1 MLVDV
6 QVSSINT
13 SFSRSIPGCASL
25 HARRA
30 ACTSS
35 RSCSL
40 ACKVFF
46 EGKIPFVQ
54 LVPQSAD
61 FDRNTLSRQPLLQLG
76 QSQIGLGCDP
86 SAQHLFPLCYP
97 RAAMAADLKTAA
109 HARLLL
115 PVAHLIDPNAAHFR
129 SEEHTSE
136 LQSHLN
142 LVCRLLLEKKK
153 KT

>member
-25 HARRA
+25 QARRA

-40 ACKVFF
+40 ACTVFF
-46 EGKIPFVQ
+46 EGEIPFVQ

-61 FDRNTLSRQPLLQLG
+61 LDRN
-76 QSQIGLGCDP
+76 
-86 SAQHLFPLCYP
+86 AQHLFPLRQP

-109 HARLLL
+109 HARLLF
-115 PVAHLIDPNAAHFR
+115 PVAHLIDPNAAHLEPSR
-129 SEEHTSE
+129 
-136 LQSHLN
+136 N
-142 LVCRLLLEKKK
+142 LRRTIPAIQRPQHALAQILRIG
-153 KT
+153 